1 VSSLLLVADLEG
13 FVLTDLSSGNSTSRF
28 PVSTDGSSLSSD
40 VVSLDVFELVV
51 SSGDDLLHLSTFGGS
66 LDLTNSSSDSLA

>member
-1 VSSLLLVADLEG
+1 
-13 FVLTDLSSGNSTSRF
+13 
-28 PVSTDGSSLSSD
+28 VSTDGSSLSSD